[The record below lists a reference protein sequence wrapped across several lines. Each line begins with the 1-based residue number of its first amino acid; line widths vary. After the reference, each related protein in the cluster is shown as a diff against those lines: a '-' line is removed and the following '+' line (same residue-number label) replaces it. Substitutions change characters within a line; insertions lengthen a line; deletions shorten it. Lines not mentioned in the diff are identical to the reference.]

1 VANPNI
7 VNDRDLIDRAIRA
20 YHRAGNTV
28 QPSKYSS
35 EVQTHDGRTYVVLR
49 NMRGVLEVYRTQIDG
64 KLRNVKAAR
73 WPGPILLEAFG
84 DDLFGTEEE
93 RRAEYFE
100 HAHAEAL
107 EANDCCGAG
116 TIRLCP
122 LRCDPHCSNHVAVR
136 ANTEPPRGAA
146 PRLHVVD

>member
-49 NMRGVLEVYRTQIDG
+49 NMRGVLEVLRAVIQRINRKLHHEDERLRTTRSDRW
-64 KLRNVKAAR
+64 RND
-73 WPGPILLEAFG
+73 LG
-84 DDLFGTEEE
+84 DFYIVNWRFNWIVAQHVEP
-93 RRAEYFE
+93 
-100 HAHAEAL
+100 EAL
-107 EANDCCGAG
+107 AREIGV
-116 TIRLCP
+116 
-122 LRCDPHCSNHVAVR
+122 LRSNEQVS
-136 ANTEPPRGAA
+136 G
-146 PRLHVVD
+146 